1 MAFLLPLFEAGADM
15 LLGGLGEAAGAAA
28 EGLAD
33 TAASTASIGTESGL
47 TNVLRQ
53 GGKSVAEGIGNFL
66 GNNKR
71 ALATTAA
78 GVGTGLL
85 DDYTKKK
92 PGEKHDFGKSLAKNT
107 SKGIKQLAGI
117 PDFNIQNNLTPEP
130 QSKKNI
136 ADFLETNNINS
147 NLSDFSRDGAKK
159 PREKQSSTNVTIQP
173 FIGSRTSPMP
183 DKSGPGNVA
192 LSEAQRQRELIEN
205 LQKQLIILSNKKKSK
220 KPKKKKKQ
228 AMKKPK
234 KKKKQVKRRKKTT
247 KK

>member
-33 TAASTASIGTESGL
+33 TAATTATVGTETGL
-47 TNVLRQ
+47 TNALKQ

-78 GVGTGLL
+78 GVGAGLL
-85 DDYTKKK
+85 DDYTKKQ
-92 PGEKHDFGKSLAKNT
+92 PGEKHDFGKSLAKNA

-136 ADFLETNNINS
+136 ADFLESSNINS

-173 FIGSRTSPMP
+173 FIGSRASPMP

-205 LQKQLIILSNKKKSK
+205 LQKQITILSNKKKSK
-220 KPKKKKKQ
+220 KSKKNKKKNKK
-228 AMKKPK
+228 KKPK
-234 KKKKQVKRRKKTT
+234 KKKKQNT